1 MLHRSRGAILSCAL
15 ILALVSCSD
24 EPPRLRLEKA
34 RLRAKG
40 KTIIAELARKP
51 EEQARGLMYRRSL
64 GGSEGMLFVY
74 NSPVMVS
81 FWMKNTRIPLSI
93 AFMDGSGRIIHI
105 EQMQPYDPVTRHPS
119 PQPFQYALEMNQGWF
134 ERNGV
139 GVGDIVEIPNPKS
152 KSREENSRF
161 LGIRDSGSGI

>member
-81 FWMKNTRIPLSI
+81 FWMKNTRIPLDMIWLDANKRVVFIYENALPCKDICKSI
-93 AFMDGSGRIIHI
+93 VPSQNALYVVEVNAGFSRKNQVRI
-105 EQMQPYDPVTRHPS
+105 
-119 PQPFQYALEMNQGWF
+119 
-134 ERNGV
+134 
-139 GVGDIVEIPNPKS
+139 GDCA
-152 KSREENSRF
+152 RF
-161 LGIRDSGSGI
+161 D